1 MSYIIPSLLSAEKV
15 YIIYLVY
22 TAQCG
27 AEMISSMKKLIV
39 EGPSSI
45 VQTVDSTFAAGKT
58 VSMEID
64 SISSDYVVKKNT
76 SS

>member
-1 MSYIIPSLLSAEKV
+1 
-15 YIIYLVY
+15 
-22 TAQCG
+22 
-27 AEMISSMKKLIV
+27 MISSMKKLIV

-64 SISSDYVVKKNT
+64 SLNSDYVVKKNT